1 MNGAINATLM
11 NETPEHSSVWT
22 SESEKTWESIYKQS
36 DRSAVA
42 RYSIF
47 IIFAK
52 DEARP
57 KL

>member
-1 MNGAINATLM
+1 MGTLI
-11 NETPEHSSVWT
+11 TVVWT